1 VNLAELIDLKR
12 EIEAGD
18 LRPLYL
24 GWLYGLQ
31 YKRIQKSSLLEPPVP
46 PGLDDLSPAQHA
58 LLKHFPIDLDL
69 WETALLNSPP
79 PPDPQRTRANARS
92 WLARFSDAD
101 KQAWLEDWLV
111 QSQHSQL
118 QKLHLD
124 FQEYHQQ
131 HIEPHP
137 RRRVTDILQEYNRRR
152 KVRKEALLKKK
163 QEAEALAKQKHEAYL
178 QDLLDKE
185 EFYWSKIEEWSSER
199 KSYDKVAALI
209 KDLRE
214 ADLWAQ
220 RNKFDARWEAF
231 RRTIRT
237 RQALIGR
244 IEEAIRPPSKRY

>member
-1 VNLAELIDLKR
+1 
-12 EIEAGD
+12 
-18 LRPLYL
+18 
-24 GWLYGLQ
+24 
-31 YKRIQKSSLLEPPVP
+31 
-46 PGLDDLSPAQHA
+46 
-58 LLKHFPIDLDL
+58 
-69 WETALLNSPP
+69 
-79 PPDPQRTRANARS
+79 
-92 WLARFSDAD
+92 
-101 KQAWLEDWLV
+101 
-111 QSQHSQL
+111 
-118 QKLHLD
+118 
-124 FQEYHQQ
+124 
-131 HIEPHP
+131 
-137 RRRVTDILQEYNRRR
+137 VTDILQEYNRRR